1 MGNSRAKTE
10 RRIGISEAKT
20 EVWRSGFA
28 AIAEGYKKGESKQS
42 AGAMNEEEMKY
53 GLGEGEEHQSD
64 LPLLR

>member
-1 MGNSRAKTE
+1 MENSRAKTE
-10 RRIGISEAKT
+10 RIGISEAKT
-20 EVWRSGFA
+20 GVWGSGFA

-53 GLGEGEEHQSD
+53 GLGEEEHQSD